1 MKQKIY
7 LLKCDINDSTFYKIG
22 RTKNTVSERIDSLK
36 TGNPGKIEC
45 IFEHETDNALLLE
58 KSLHNYF
65 SHLRLEGEWFSEKMS
80 ITKFKE
86 YCEKLDY
93 HLTKLNNGYDIL

>member
-7 LLKCDINDSTFYKIG
+7 LLKCVIDESIYYKIG
-22 RTKNTVSERIDSLK
+22 RTKKSAMNRIDSLK

-45 IFEHETDNALLLE
+45 IFEHETNNALLLE

-65 SHLRLEGEWFSEKMS
+65 SHLRLEGEWFSEKLN

-86 YCEKLDY
+86 YCEKIDE
-93 HLTKLNNGYDIL
+93 HLSKLSIL